1 MPYRFQITLSEEDYF
16 SFNIFHLLESPE
28 GKKNLLR
35 GRLIFIGISV
45 LLCIGICLFVRN
57 DPQFVTTYCFLF
69 GSFVLV
75 YMLLLKKLH
84 RRNIK
89 RQIQRLIKQG
99 KLPFGDPSTIEFFE
113 ETVVDSSVGQRLE
126 VRYDALDKALIVNN
140 EYIYLYT
147 NAVTAIILPICQVRA
162 QADMGEFLAFLKEKC
177 PNLTY
182 L

>member
-1 MPYRFQITLSEEDYF
+1 MPYRFQITLSEEDEL
-16 SFNIFHLLESPE
+16 SFNVFHLLESPE

-35 GRLIFIGISV
+35 TRLIYIGISV
-45 LLCIGICLFVRN
+45 LLCVAACLFVR
-57 DPQFVTTYCFLF
+57 DAPQFLTIYYFLF
-69 GSFVLV
+69 GGFTLI
-75 YMLLLKKLH
+75 YTLQLKKLH
-84 RRNIK
+84 IRNIK

-126 VRYDALDKALIVNN
+126 VRYDALEKVLIVNN

-147 NAVTAIILPICQVRA
+147 NAATAIILPICQVRA

-177 PNLTY
+177 PGITY